1 MPGKTSKRNKPKD
14 PESQHD
20 GVAEHEWYKKKSEF
34 LESLL
39 GEGHDIV
46 MHAIIPFAIG
56 GGLDLYYYPNG
67 IPGTAIATKEL
78 VDRHGNGPSNRVY
91 PAYELVMFTIHALN
105 LDEAKDDTTPFGS
118 AHRNINSILNLI
130 ARYCTEA
137 TLNPNDTCEFP
148 KEMKGVGG
156 KCLIFDGYS
165 PTDSVGPNGM
175 GLLLIMEV
183 FRSEMTFAM
192 ENGGDKLIQMLKD
205 SGHYPY
211 SDLERQP
218 VV

>member
-1 MPGKTSKRNKPKD
+1 
-14 PESQHD
+14 
-20 GVAEHEWYKKKSEF
+20 
-34 LESLL
+34 
-39 GEGHDIV
+39 
-46 MHAIIPFAIG
+46 
-56 GGLDLYYYPNG
+56 
-67 IPGTAIATKEL
+67 
-78 VDRHGNGPSNRVY
+78 
-91 PAYELVMFTIHALN
+91 MFTIHALN

-165 PTDSVGPNGM
+165 PTDSVGPNRM

-205 SGHYPY
+205 AGHYPY

>member
-1 MPGKTSKRNKPKD
+1 MKKKPKD
-14 PESQHD
+14 SADERD
-20 GVAEHEWYKKKSEF
+20 EAAELEWHKKKSEF
-34 LESLL
+34 LKSLL
-39 GEGHDIV
+39 GKQHGTV
-46 MHAIIPFAIG
+46 RHALIPFAIG

-78 VDRHGNGPSNRVY
+78 VDRHGNGPSNRAY
-91 PAYELVMFTIHALN
+91 PAYELVMFTKHALN

-118 AHRNINSILNLI
+118 AHRNINRILNRI

-165 PTDSVGPNGM
+165 PTDSAGPNGM

-183 FRSEMTFAM
+183 FRSEMAFAM
-192 ENGGDKLIQMLKD
+192 ENGGDKLFQMLKD
-205 SGHYPY
+205 AGHYPY
-211 SDLERQP
+211 SDLDRLP

>member
-1 MPGKTSKRNKPKD
+1 MLGKISNRKKPKD
-14 PESQHD
+14 SADEQD
-20 GVAEHEWYKKKSEF
+20 EAAEREWHKKKSEF

-39 GEGHDIV
+39 GKQHGMV
-46 MHAIIPFAIG
+46 RHALMPFAIG
-56 GGLDLYYYPNG
+56 GRLDLYYYPNG

-91 PAYELVMFTIHALN
+91 PAYELVIFTKHALN
-105 LDEAKDDTTPFGS
+105 LDDAKDETTPFGS
-118 AHRNINSILNLI
+118 AHRNINRILNVI

-156 KCLIFDGYS
+156 KCVILDGYS
-165 PTDSVGPNGM
+165 PSDSAGPNGM

-205 SGHYPY
+205 AGHYPY
-211 SDLERQP
+211 SDLDRQP

>member
-1 MPGKTSKRNKPKD
+1 MLKRLFMGKKPKE
-14 PESQHD
+14 PTNGYNET
-20 GVAEHEWYKKKSEF
+20 AELEWDRKKSEY

-39 GEGHDIV
+39 GKEHNIV

-78 VDRHGNGPSNRVY
+78 VDRHGNGPSNRIY
-91 PAYELVMFTIHALN
+91 PAYELVMFTKHTLN
-105 LDEAKDDTTPFGS
+105 LDEAKNDTTAFGS
-118 AHRNINSILNLI
+118 AHRNINSLLNLI
-130 ARYCTEA
+130 ARYSTKA

-148 KEMKGVGG
+148 KEMERVGG
-156 KCLIFDGYS
+156 KCVIFDAYS
-165 PTDSVGPNGM
+165 PADSLGPGRM

-192 ENGGDKLIQMLKD
+192 ENGSDKLFQMLKD
-205 SGHYPY
+205 SGYYPY
-211 SDLERQP
+211 SDLDRQP